1 MYGRTRNLCRKFL
14 TSIFEGNALNQSSL
28 IVLRSKGPH
37 LLSPSSGFWMSASSP
52 LKPSEK
58 PTSFAITH
66 KKWAMVI
73 KTVEFNKL
81 PNVPTMLIWAQGD
94 MCSHHHSFLL
104 IPLCHAITWH
114 QMLVEEVTEMKHCVT
129 KEWKWIAGRKFLIVS
144 CSVLELRE
152 LSRISKS
159 HRDRR
164 LFPSRPYCNYHPKP
178 FVLYALSV
186 VVC

>member
-28 IVLRSKGPH
+28 ILLRSKGPH
-37 LLSPSSGFWMSASSP
+37 LLSPSSGFSMSASP
-52 LKPSEK
+52 LKPTGK
-58 PTSFAITH
+58 ATSLAITH